1 MLISRAPRR
10 KCLTLCIQAKKYY
23 NSHMHQDILP
33 LAKKLIAVPSV
44 AGDRLAL
51 DEVLSIA
58 KSELA
63 DFHIREFESANI
75 PSFLASHGNRT
86 TTEFKIILNA
96 HVDVVGAVPEQ
107 FLPVEKD
114 GKLYG
119 RGSYDMK
126 ATAAVMIL
134 LFNELAPRLNYP
146 LGLQITA
153 DEEIGGK
160 NGTAYQIKQGIKADF
175 VFSGEGT
182 GFKIVNEAKSRMI
195 LKLCASGKQSHGA
208 YPWLGDNAIIKLQK
222 AIHDIFEL
230 YPHPEEEWSGTTLNV
245 TSIGSSN
252 EITNRTPDH
261 CEAIID
267 ARVIP
272 DEKNT
277 ILKKLQEKLN
287 GSIDIEVLLQSQP
300 HQSDPNSKYIKLL
313 KEKIK
318 EVRDFDAP
326 LFRAHGES
334 DARYFTEAGFEGI
347 EFGPIGG
354 NHHALDEWVDIQSLN
369 DYYQILKSFLLSL
382 NTD

>member
-1 MLISRAPRR
+1 M
-10 KCLTLCIQAKKYY
+10 
-23 NSHMHQDILP
+23 P

-44 AGDRLAL
+44 SGDRLAL
-51 DEVLSIA
+51 DEAISIA
-58 KSELA
+58 KSELSG
-63 DFHIREFESANI
+63 FHIQDFENANI
-75 PSFLASHGNRT
+75 PSFLASANSRKT
-86 TTEFKIILNA
+86 KEFKIILNA

-107 FLPVEKD
+107 YLPVEKD

-119 RGSYDMK
+119 RGAYDMK
-126 ATAAVMIL
+126 STAAAMIL
-134 LFNELAPRLNYP
+134 LFKEMAPILDYP

-153 DEEIGGK
+153 DEEVGGE
-160 NGTAYQIKQGIKADF
+160 NGTGYQIKQGVRADF

-182 GFKIVNEAKSRMI
+182 CFKIVNEAKSRMI
-195 LKLCASGKQSHGA
+195 LKLHAKGKQSHGA
-208 YPWLGDNAIIKLQK
+208 YPWLGDNAILKMQK
-222 AIHDIFEL
+222 AIHQILEVF
-230 YPHPEEEWSGTTLNV
+230 PHAEEEWSGTTLNV

-277 ILKKLQEKLN
+277 ILKKLRDKLN
-287 GSIDIEVLLQSQP
+287 GSIEVEVLLQSQP
-300 HQSDPNSKYIKLL
+300 HQSNPDSKYIKLL

-354 NHHALDEWVDIQSLN
+354 NHHALDEWVDIQSLS
-369 DYYQILKSFLLSL
+369 DYYQILRSFLLSL
-382 NTD
+382 NRD

>member
-1 MLISRAPRR
+1 M
-10 KCLTLCIQAKKYY
+10 
-23 NSHMHQDILP
+23 P

-44 AGDRLAL
+44 AGNRLAI
-51 DEVLSIA
+51 DEVLSIV
-58 KSELA
+58 KSQLS
-63 DFHIREFESANI
+63 DFQIEDFENENI
-75 PSFLASHGNRT
+75 PSFLASSANHKT
-86 TTEFKIILNA
+86 KHFKIILNA

-114 GKLYG
+114 NRLYG
-119 RGSYDMK
+119 RGAYDMK
-126 ATAAVMIL
+126 ATAAVMTL
-134 LFNELAPRLNYP
+134 LFKEIAPRLDYP
-146 LGLQITA
+146 IGLQVTA

-160 NGTAYQIKQGIKADF
+160 NGAAYQIKKGVRADF

-195 LKLCASGKQSHGA
+195 LKLRASGKQSHGA

-222 AIHDIFEL
+222 AIHDISEL

-245 TSIGSSN
+245 TSIGTSN

-277 ILKKLQEKLN
+277 LVKKLREKLK
-287 GSIDIEVLLQSQP
+287 GSIEIEVLLHSEP
-300 HQSDPNSKYIKLL
+300 HQSDPNSEYIKLL
-313 KEKIK
+313 KHKIK
-318 EVRDFDAP
+318 EVRGEDAV

-347 EFGPIGG
+347 EFGPLGG
-354 NHHALDEWVDIQSLN
+354 NHHALDEWVDLNSLA
-369 DYYQILKSFLLSL
+369 DYYKILKSFLLSL
-382 NTD
+382 NKS